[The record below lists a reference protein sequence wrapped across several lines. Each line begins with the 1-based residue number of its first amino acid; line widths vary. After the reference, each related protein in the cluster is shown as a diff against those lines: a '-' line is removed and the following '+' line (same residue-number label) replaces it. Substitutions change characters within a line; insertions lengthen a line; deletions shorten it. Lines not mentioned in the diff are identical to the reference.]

1 MFEKALRGQ
10 RRYWGWIA
18 LLVVVIAVG
27 LVFYLQQWGYG
38 LGITGMSRDVSW
50 GLYIANFTFMVGVA
64 ASAVMVV
71 LPYYLHNYQAFGR
84 ITILGEFLAV
94 AAVMM
99 AISFVVVD
107 LGQPARALNL
117 ILYPSPRSLLFWDL
131 IVLTA
136 YLLLNLVIGWNVL
149 DAERKSEPPHS
160 WIRPLI
166 LLSIPWAISI
176 HTVTAFIY
184 SGLGAR
190 PFWLTALLAP
200 RFLASAFASG
210 PALLILMGL
219 IIRRLTRFDISK
231 TALQKVALIVTY
243 AMIANVFFLLVEFF
257 TTFYSKVPE
266 HMSHFQYLLFGLEG
280 HATLVPWM
288 WTSLVLAGVAIALL
302 IIPGTRRREGFLT
315 VACVMVFVSVW
326 IDKGLGL
333 IVPGF
338 IPSPVGKVSEYF
350 PTVPEMLIT
359 LGIWAL
365 GFLLL
370 TIMYKIAISV
380 REEISG

>member
-10 RRYWGWIA
+10 RRYWGLII
-18 LLVVVIAVG
+18 LLVAMSAVG
-27 LVFYLQQWGYG
+27 FVFYLRQWDYG
-38 LGITGMSRDVSW
+38 LGMTGMSRDVSW

-71 LPYYLHNYQAFGR
+71 LPYYLHNYREFGR
-84 ITILGEFLAV
+84 ITILGEFLAA

-99 AISFVVVD
+99 AVLFIMVD
-107 LGQPARALNL
+107 LGQPARALN
-117 ILYPSPRSLLFWDL
+117 IIFYPSPRSLLFWDV
-131 IVLTA
+131 IVLTI
-136 YLLLNLVIGWNVL
+136 YFLLNIFIGWNVL
-149 DAERKSEPPHS
+149 DAERKSEPPPA
-160 WIRPLI
+160 WVKPLI

-210 PALLILMGL
+210 PALLIILSL
-219 IIRRLTRFDISK
+219 IIRRLTKFDISK

-243 AMIANVFFLLVEFF
+243 AMIVNVFFILIEFF
-257 TTFYSKVPE
+257 TTFYSRIPE
-266 HMSHFQYLLFGLEG
+266 HVSHFQYLFFGLEG
-280 HATLVPWM
+280 KAALVPWM
-288 WTSLVLAGVAIALL
+288 WTALMLAGGALVLL
-302 IIPGTRRREGFLT
+302 IIPSTRQRESILAI
-315 VACVMVFVSVW
+315 ACVMVFGSIW

-338 IPSPVGKVSEYF
+338 IPSPVGEIFEYF
-350 PTVPEMLIT
+350 PTPPEMLIT
-359 LGIWAL
+359 LGVWAL
-365 GFLLL
+365 GFLML
-370 TIMYKIAISV
+370 TILYKIVVSV
-380 REEISG
+380 REEI